1 MLRSICTI
9 TFRKIQKNPSY
20 SLITIFGLTIGITT
34 AILVFLW
41 ARYELTFDRY
51 APDNERVYA
60 VMINEL
66 EEGSIETYDETP
78 VPLME
83 KLSFQIP
90 EVEAV
95 TRFDNTRAQL
105 RFESRELL
113 RYGAY
118 ADSGYFKVFAPQI
131 IAGSVE
137 RPISDNHSIAISETV
152 SNALFGIENPIGKV
166 ITVGAKNDFAVSA
179 VFRDFPENSS
189 LRNYSFILPFNAKV
203 RGEDDWQNYLVRLFD
218 PKSSERVEN
227 KIDDA
232 IHQYMQHQ
240 NAHSLLFPLTDWRLH
255 WNFENGKVSGGRIT
269 YVVIFII
276 TGLFILV
283 MACVNYINI
292 ATATAAQRAKE
303 IGVRKMTGATA
314 SILARQ
320 FFAESAILT
329 CLGTALSLLLSYFAL
344 PFFNQLTGLS
354 LTFDIADPGF
364 LTAVFLVALVTS
376 VIAGSYPAFLLAR
389 LKPALT
395 LKGNA
400 TASLT
405 GSGLRKALVVFQ
417 FALSVILIF
426 TAVVMRQQTSFLLNK
441 DLGYDKENIINI
453 WVNHD
458 PDFPLSTFKSEI
470 VQHSSIVG
478 AAYGGAS
485 PMEVNG
491 SAEVKWPTKTS
502 GDPMLLNGVSA
513 DHDMLSMLNFEFVAG
528 RNFSPT
534 LPSDSSA
541 FVITESAVRKMG
553 FTDPIGQTITY
564 TMFGEKEGTIIG
576 VIRDFHNEDIHAP
589 LDPVI
594 FQMTSTHYMNNL
606 FVRYADGKL
615 PQALAHIKNVFTKF
629 QPGVAI
635 NYSFLDEDFQN
646 QFFRERFLNTL
657 SFWFTI
663 IAISIAALG
672 LLGLTLFNNQRMR
685 KQIGVRK
692 ILGASVS
699 QMYALLCTTF
709 LKPVLISFAIAFPVA
724 YLLAQMFLEGYA
736 FRIQLSFT
744 LFLSVGVL
752 MILFVLITV
761 SFQSLSAALRRP
773 VDVLKSE
780 E

>member
-1 MLRSICTI
+1 MLRSILVI
-9 TFRKIQKNPSY
+9 TFRKILKNPSY

-51 APDNERVYA
+51 ASDNERVYA

-105 RFESRELL
+105 KVESKEIL

-118 ADSGYFKVFAPQI
+118 ADSGYFKVFSPEI
-131 IAGSVE
+131 IAGSIE
-137 RPISDNHSIAISETV
+137 RPLSGNQSIAIAQTISKT
-152 SNALFGIENPIGKV
+152 LFGNENPIGKV
-166 ITVGAKNDFAVSA
+166 ITIGVSNDFAVSA
-179 VFRDFPENSS
+179 VFKDFPENSS
-189 LRNYSFILPFNAKV
+189 LHQYSFILPFNAKV
-203 RGEDDWQNYLVRLFD
+203 RSYDDWQNYFVKLFD
-218 PKSSERVEN
+218 PTSKHRVET
-227 KIDDA
+227 KIDNA
-232 IHQYMQHQ
+232 IHEFMQNK
-240 NAHSLLFPLTDWRLH
+240 NASSLLFPLTDWRLH

-276 TGLFILV
+276 TGIFILI

-292 ATATAAQRAKE
+292 ATASAAQRAKE
-303 IGVRKMTGATA
+303 IGVRKMTGATQ
-314 SILARQ
+314 ILLARQ
-320 FFAESAILT
+320 FFTESVFLT
-329 CLGTALSLLLSYFAL
+329 FLATALSLILSYFTL
-344 PFFNQLTGLS
+344 PFFNQLTGLF
-354 LTFDIADPGF
+354 LRLDISDPIF
-364 LTAVFLVALVTS
+364 ITSVFLLALMTS

-400 TASLT
+400 TTLLT
-405 GSGLRKALVVFQ
+405 GAGLRRVLVVFQ
-417 FALSVILIF
+417 FTLSIILIF
-426 TAVVMRQQTSFLLNK
+426 AAVVMRQQTSFLLNK
-441 DLGYDKENIINI
+441 DLGYDKKNIINI
-453 WVNHD
+453 WVNHA
-458 PDFPLSTFKSEI
+458 PGFPLATFKSEI
-470 VQHSSIVG
+470 LQHSSIVG

-502 GDPMLLNGVSA
+502 VDPVLLNGVSA
-513 DHDMLSMLNFEFVAG
+513 DHDMLSMLNFKFVAG

-534 LPSDSSA
+534 RASDSSA
-541 FVITESAVRKMG
+541 FIITESAARKMG

-589 LDPVI
+589 IDPVI
-594 FQMTSTHYMNNL
+594 FQMASTDFMNNL
-606 FVRYADGKL
+606 FVRYEDGKL
-615 PQALAHIKNVFTKF
+615 PQALADIKNVFNKF
-629 QPGVAI
+629 QPGIAI
-635 NYSFLDEDFQN
+635 NYSFLDEDFEN

-657 SFWFTI
+657 SLWFTL

-699 QMYALLCTTF
+699 QIYALLCSAF
-709 LKPVLISFAIAFPVA
+709 MKPVLISFAIAFPLA
-724 YLLAQMFLEGYA
+724 YLLAQKFLEEYA
-736 FRIQLSFT
+736 FRIELSFT
-744 LFLSVGVL
+744 LFLSVGVM

-780 E
+780 